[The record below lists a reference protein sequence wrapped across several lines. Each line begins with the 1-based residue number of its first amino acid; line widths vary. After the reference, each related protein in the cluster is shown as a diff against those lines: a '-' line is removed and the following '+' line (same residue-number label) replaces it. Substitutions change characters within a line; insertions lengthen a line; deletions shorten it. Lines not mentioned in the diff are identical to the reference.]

1 MDLSNVLKGLLG
13 SGMAKSAGDDLTLRP
28 YYDRAVMDG
37 EIDPSILPY
46 EAWKKLQQPS
56 APKPEMLQ

>member
-1 MDLSNVLKGLLG
+1 MKDILKGLLR
-13 SGMAKSAGDDLTLRP
+13 SGMADRAADDLILKP
-28 YYDRAVMDG
+28 QYDRAVIDG

-46 EAWKKLQQPS
+46 ETWKKLQQPP